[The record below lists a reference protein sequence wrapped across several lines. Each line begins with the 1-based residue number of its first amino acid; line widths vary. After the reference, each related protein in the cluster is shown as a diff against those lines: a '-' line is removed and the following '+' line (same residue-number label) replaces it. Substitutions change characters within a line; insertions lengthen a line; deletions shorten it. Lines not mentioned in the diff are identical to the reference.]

1 MSSPNRDAVV
11 RLARLLGPLVNELVF
26 VVGRVADLL
35 VTDPVGLRIRPTDD
49 TDCVCEAATR
59 VAYHRLGERLR
70 ALGFVE
76 DATPGAPIC
85 RWRTA
90 NDLLDVMP
98 VEGAVLG
105 FGNAWFAHA
114 MRLSGRVELEPGV
127 AIRLVSAPVF
137 LATKWEAH
145 SDRGGDAWYGDAD
158 VEDIVR
164 VVAGRPGIEGEILA
178 TDSDVRA
185 FLAAE
190 TRRFLD
196 AGVAGDV
203 IAGALPDARDVPGL
217 LDRVVARFVA
227 IARSVP

>member
-1 MSSPNRDAVV
+1 MSSPNREALV
-11 RLARLLGPLVNELVF
+11 RLARLLGPLVDELVF
-26 VVGRVADLL
+26 VGGRVADLL
-35 VTDPVGLRIRPTDD
+35 VTDPVGLRVRPTDD

-90 NDLLDVMP
+90 IDLLDVMP

-105 FGNAWFAHA
+105 FSNAWFAHA
-114 MRLSGRVELEPGV
+114 MRLSGRVGLEPGIAV
-127 AIRLVSAPVF
+127 RVVSAPVF

-145 SDRGGDAWYGDAD
+145 NDRGRDAWYGDAD

-178 TDSDVRA
+178 TEPDVRA
-185 FLAAE
+185 FVADE
-190 TRRFLD
+190 TRLFLES
-196 AGVAGDV
+196 GLAGDV
-203 IAGALPDARDVPGL
+203 IAGALPDARDAPGL
-217 LDRVVARFVA
+217 LDRVVARFAA
-227 IARSVP
+227 IARSAL